1 MDISAM
7 LLYMAVTMFTPGPN
21 NLTMLYLSAQYGF
34 RGTWKYFLGSASGL
48 LAKTLLC
55 GGLNV
60 LLADLLPVLV
70 EYLKWLGAAYM
81 LYLAWVMGR
90 SGFRSGEE
98 AEARSGGATFGA
110 GVLLQCLNMKSWVS
124 ALTLF
129 AVYVVP
135 HSTAPGVIAAA
146 SLAFLAMMA
155 AASALWGLFGSA
167 LHRLCSTY
175 KKPFGL
181 LMAASLV
188 YCAATAVL

>member
-7 LLYMAVTMFTPGPN
+7 LLYMAVTMITPGPN
-21 NLTMLYLSAQYGF
+21 NLTMMYLSARYGF
-34 RGTWKYFLGSASGL
+34 RGTGKYFLGSALGL

-70 EYLKWLGAAYM
+70 ECLKWLGAAYM

-90 SGFRSGEE
+90 SGFRPAAETEGRGSE
-98 AEARSGGATFGA
+98 ATCAA

-135 HSTAPGVIAAA
+135 YSTGLGVIAAV
-146 SLAFLAMMA
+146 SLVFLAMMA
-155 AASALWGLFGSA
+155 AAAALWGLSGSA
-167 LHRLCSTY
+167 MRRLCNTY
-175 KKPFGL
+175 RKPFGL

-188 YCAATAVL
+188 YCAVTAVL